1 MVKYTLYFL
10 IIIFLIYYFINIYLQ
25 NKYKFWYHQ
34 PIFHTYDLKYYI
46 YQPGIINHKPPKINK
61 YINLDDI
68 KTIKYSEKM
77 YNSKEL
83 NEFIKLLQN
92 NYLQEENILYH
103 PTKENIIPYLLGNDI
118 ISIFSFYYKNNLVLE
133 NNIPILKKELIGGM
147 TSKEVFLN
155 IKNLDIWNNFDVDYV
170 DYLCVNHKN
179 RQNNIAS
186 EIIAT
191 SIYNKYSLNSN
202 IKIRIF
208 KKVEGLRGIIPFCDY
223 YIFGFLIK
231 NSLNYILKNYNINK
245 IDEYNIDNCL
255 NFIEEN
261 KDFFNIC
268 IKTKKSTLLELIK
281 TNNISLYYL
290 YDSLEN
296 KILAIY
302 FIRKSLYFVHTKNI
316 DIPKKSYYCFSS
328 ICNTTDIIFQN
339 GFKKILNIILQEN
352 KDIFFLNIE
361 NISHNYKLLNYFKEI
376 NILEEYNF
384 QCSYFFHNY
393 ICKKYNNKEVLVI
406 L

>member
-1 MVKYTLYFL
+1 MVKYILYFL
-10 IIIFLIYYFINIYLQ
+10 IIIFLIYHIIKNYLK

-46 YQPGIINHKPPKINK
+46 YQSGIINNKPPKIDE

-92 NYLQEENILYH
+92 NYLQGENILYY
-103 PTKENIIPYLLGNDI
+103 PKKENIIPYLSGSDI
-118 ISIFSFYYKNNLVLE
+118 TPIFSFYYKDKIVIKNNKPK
-133 NNIPILKKELIGGM
+133 IKKELIGGM
-147 TSKEVFLN
+147 TTKEVFLN
-155 IKNLDIWNNFDVDYV
+155 IKKSNIWNNFEVDYV
-170 DYLCVNHKN
+170 DYLCVDYKN
-179 RQNNIAS
+179 RQSNIAG
-186 EIIAT
+186 EIIGT
-191 SIYNKYSLNSN
+191 TIYNRHDIKSN
-202 IKIRIF
+202 IKISIF
-208 KKVEGLRGIIPFCDY
+208 KKVNGLRGIIPFCDY
-223 YIFGFLIK
+223 YISTFLIK
-231 NSLNYILKNYNINK
+231 NKLNNILEKYIIIKIN
-245 IDEYNIDNCL
+245 EYNIDNCL

-281 TNNISLYYL
+281 TNNISIYYL

-296 KILAIY
+296 KILAVY
-302 FIRKSLYFVHTKNI
+302 FFRHSLYFIYTRNVDK
-316 DIPKKSYYCFSS
+316 PKKTYYLFSS

-339 GFKKILNIILQEN
+339 GFKKNLNNIFQEN
-352 KDIFFLNIE
+352 NDIFFLNIE
-361 NISHNYKLLNYFKEI
+361 NISHNYKLINYFKEI

-393 ICKKYNNKEVLVI
+393 ICKKYNSKEVLII